1 VLWKKNDQHRTVG
14 ERKEKNGVVLRLI
27 CVKKKKKFFNDL
39 VNDPYSLILVSIVHS
54 LNWWSYWE

>member
-27 CVKKKKKFFNDL
+27 CVKKKKKSFL
-39 VNDPYSLILVSIVHS
+39 MI
-54 LNWWSYWE
+54 W